1 MDQVPRGF
9 FCVLR
14 SVVLYGVSPAMVASS
29 GFILSCCN
37 SSVLSDACVLQN
49 MSVASLIILEEML
62 FCHLVNDLRGKFV
75 RQCNTS

>member
-1 MDQVPRGF
+1 
-9 FCVLR
+9 
-14 SVVLYGVSPAMVASS
+14 MVASS
-29 GFILSCCN
+29 GFILDCCN

-49 MSVASLIILEEML
+49 VSVASLIILEEML